1 LFLSRTLLPFYNGGG
16 GGWRGIFLWG
26 LGGRR
31 HLMRPGM
38 NGCVC
43 GLLQAKQLIIIDQAV
58 FGVKFDESSQV
69 PPAPGQPPVPLLDF
83 GPGGGRFPL
92 VRACDAMRCTDDN
105 A

>member
-1 LFLSRTLLPFYNGGG
+1 MGA
-16 GGWRGIFLWG
+16 
-26 LGGRR
+26 GRSTTSDETWYEW
-31 HLMRPGM
+31 L
-38 NGCVC
+38 CVSVC